1 MAELNEAQAGRAEQK
16 SDLVLTMRKKDAG
29 GVAVQLKSSV
39 QDMFGSQIKGAIEG
53 ALDALGVK
61 NTEVVVEDLGALD
74 YVIQARVEAAAR
86 RLYKVKEPG
95 CLPARKAPLRAP
107 VRQRLRR
114 TRLYLPG
121 NNPDLM
127 LNAGLFGAD
136 EIILDL
142 EDSVSPAEKDA
153 ARVLVRNTLLAVDF
167 GDAEK
172 LVRINPL
179 DTPYGRADIEMIV
192 PAGPDMLLIPK
203 CNEAKDILD
212 VEKLVAGIEAAQGFK
227 HKILFMPLIETA
239 RGVLNA
245 HEIAK
250 ASDRV
255 VAMCWGAE
263 DLSADLGV
271 ERTKEGRE
279 SFVSRGLI
287 ILAAKAAGVQPLDT
301 VFSDIRDTE
310 GLIESTKEAIAL
322 GFEGKGVIHPGQI
335 EPIHTVFAPAAERIE
350 YAQKVVAAIEKARAR
365 GSGVAALGSKMID
378 APIEARARK
387 ILGLA
392 EALGLIKT
400 TKKEGDGA

>member
-1 MAELNEAQAGRAEQK
+1 MAELNETQVGRTEQK
-16 SDLVLTMRKKDAG
+16 SDIFLILRKRESG
-29 GVAVQLKSSV
+29 GLSVQLKSSV
-39 QDMFGSQIKGAIEG
+39 QDLFGDKIRSTIEG
-53 ALDALGVK
+53 TLGELGVK
-61 NTEVVVEDLGALD
+61 NAEVVTEDLGALD
-74 YVIQARVEAAAR
+74 FVIKARVEAAVR
-86 RLYKVKEPG
+86 RLQKVKEPG
-95 CLPARKAPLRAP
+95 LLPERRVPLRAP
-107 VRQRLRR
+107 RRERLRR

-142 EDSVSPAEKDA
+142 EDSVAPAEKDS
-153 ARVLVRNTLLAVDF
+153 ARVLVRNTLIAVDF
-167 GDAEK
+167 GEAER

-179 DTPYGRADIEMIV
+179 ETEYGKADIEMIV
-192 PAGPDMLLIPK
+192 PTGPDMLLIPK
-203 CNEAKDILD
+203 CNEARDITD
-212 VEKLVAGIEAAQGFK
+212 VEALVAELEKKHGFE

-245 HEIAK
+245 YEIAR

-255 VAMCWGAE
+255 VAVCWGAE

-271 ERTKEGRE
+271 ERTKEARE

-287 ILAAKAAGVQPLDT
+287 VLAAKAAGVQALDT
-301 VFSDIRDTE
+301 VFSDIRDTA
-310 GLIESTKEAIAL
+310 GLIESTREAIAL

-335 EPIHTVFAPAAERIE
+335 EPIHKVFAPTAERIE
-350 YAQKVVAAIEKARAR
+350 YAQKVIAAIEKARAK

-387 ILGLA
+387 ILKLA
-392 EALGLIKT
+392 EALGLIMP
-400 TKKEGDGA
+400 KKEGGGA